1 MSIELI
7 VIILVVAAVALIWFV
22 NRDKGLDVNNDG
34 KVDFADAKAAVEN
47 TVAVVEEK
55 VEEKVKEAKKA
66 VKKTPKKATTKKA
79 EKVDFDSMNKTQ
91 LLEEAKKR
99 GIAANAS
106 LKKEEILERIKN
118 G

>member
-7 VIILVVAAVALIWFV
+7 IVLVIVAAVALVWYV
-22 NRDKGLDVNNDG
+22 NRDKGLDVNQDG
-34 KVDFADAKAAVEN
+34 KVNINDVREAVEN
-47 TVAVVEEK
+47 TVTEVKEVVEEK
-55 VEEKVKEAKKA
+55 AAEVKKA
-66 VKKTPKKATTKKA
+66 VKKTSTKKA
-79 EKVDFDSMNKTQ
+79 EKVDLDSMNKTQ

-106 LKKEEILERIKN
+106 LKKDEILDRIKN

>member
-7 VIILVVAAVALIWFV
+7 IVILVVAAVALVWFV
-22 NRDKGLDVNNDG
+22 NRDKGADVNNDG

-55 VEEKVKEAKKA
+55 VEKVKKA
-66 VKKTPKKATTKKA
+66 VKKAPKKAATKKA